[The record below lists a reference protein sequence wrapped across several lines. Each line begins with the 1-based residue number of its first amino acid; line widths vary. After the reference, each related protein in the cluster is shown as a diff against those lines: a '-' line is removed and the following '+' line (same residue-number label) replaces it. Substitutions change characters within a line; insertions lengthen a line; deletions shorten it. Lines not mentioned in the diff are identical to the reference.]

1 MPITDQLGTVR
12 TRVERQFTGLWDAM
26 FDAALSRVFLGVH
39 WRFDA
44 FASKDVLA
52 SVTVKQDGTTDYKT
66 SGNVRYDTLGPRA
79 DRPGQLFPI
88 GGVPLGIG
96 IANDIFQG
104 GLKPTPSAIQ
114 PSGRNKC
121 GDGAPPGPPRAAK
134 EPGLVKRTERFTNGD
149 GVNEHH

>member
-1 MPITDQLGTVR
+1 
-12 TRVERQFTGLWDAM
+12 M
-26 FDAALSRVFLGVH
+26 FDAGLSRVFLGVH

-52 SVTVKQDGTTDYKT
+52 STTVKSDGTTDYK
-66 SGNVRYDTLGPRA
+66 SAENVKYETLGPRA
-79 DRPGQLFPI
+79 DRPGQFPI

-104 GLKPTPSAIQ
+104 GLKPTPAEIQ

-121 GDGAPPGPPRAAK
+121 GDGAQQTPSGTSSGKSEEPAAK
-134 EPGLVKRTERFTNGD
+134 QKAFRLNGNGAD
-149 GVNEHH
+149 GHQ

>member
-1 MPITDQLGTVR
+1 
-12 TRVERQFTGLWDAM
+12 M

-44 FASKDVLA
+44 FASQDVLN
-52 SVTVKQDGTTDYKT
+52 SVSVKANGTTDYKT
-66 SGNVRYDTLGPRA
+66 SDMVRYTTMGPRA

-96 IANDIFQG
+96 IANDIFQS
-104 GLKPTPSAIQ
+104 GLRPTPQAIQ

-121 GDGAPPGPPRAAK
+121 GDGAL
-134 EPGLVKRTERFTNGD
+134 EPAGEGTVGKKLEVGGEENVMVVQQGEGGD
-149 GVNEHH
+149 GLERGKVEQNGFH